1 MEKYEL
7 TIVLD
12 AKATAV
18 KKKKV
23 TEVVEKIVALAK
35 GKLGKVEDWGVKEAG
50 LYLFFPLELEKSSVK
65 MISTKMEQET
75 DILKYLLIRKY

>member
-12 AKATAV
+12 AKATVA

-23 TEVVEKIVALAK
+23 TETVEKLVTLLK
-35 GKLGKVEDWGVKEAG
+35 GKIGKVEDWGVKEAG

-65 MISTKMEQET
+65 MMATKVEQET
-75 DILKYLLIRKY
+75 DILKHLLIRK